1 MIFESH
7 LLHHFPHL
15 PPEAL
20 LCHLQLWNPISK
32 KNGCS
37 LSWHFKRAYSTALLL
52 DFIFLAFSLKGRFP
66 GVVNADDAF
75 FLWLLF
81 KREYKPPDILA
92 RTILLALSKVVC
104 MSDDELT
111 EFEVP

>member
-1 MIFESH
+1 MPSAIMEF
-7 LLHHFPHL
+7 HF
-15 PPEAL
+15 
-20 LCHLQLWNPISK
+20 K
-32 KNGCS
+32 RNGYS
-37 LSWHFKRAYSTALLL
+37 LSWHFKRAYSTALLS

-66 GVVNADDAF
+66 GVINADDAF

-92 RTILLALSKVVC
+92 RTILRALSRVVC
-104 MSDDELT
+104 VSDDELT